1 MVTMAMMMPSIFML
15 LVMVNV
21 RDVLIFLMIVIM
33 TAALMTVAALS
44 KMEVTLSLMQNPH
57 LD

>member
-1 MVTMAMMMPSIFML
+1 MVTMAMMMPSVFML

-33 TAALMTVAALS
+33 TAALMTVAALP
-44 KMEVTLSLMQNPH
+44 KMEMTLSLMQNPH

>member
-1 MVTMAMMMPSIFML
+1 MVTMAMMMPSVFML

-44 KMEVTLSLMQNPH
+44 KMEMTLSLMQNPH

>member
-1 MVTMAMMMPSIFML
+1 MAMMMPSVFML

-44 KMEVTLSLMQNPH
+44 KMEMTLSLMQNPH

>member
-1 MVTMAMMMPSIFML
+1 MAMMMPSVFML

-33 TAALMTVAALS
+33 TAALMTVAALP
-44 KMEVTLSLMQNPH
+44 KMEMTLSLMQNPH